1 MNAMAKVKRV
11 VLDVLKP
18 HHPSA
23 LDFAKALAD
32 QGTRCNVKLTV
43 EEVDEKTESITLVI
57 EGEDILFDA
66 IVDTIKDLGG
76 SLHSIDM
83 VEVEGTEA
91 SSKQE

>member
-1 MNAMAKVKRV
+1 MVKVKRI

-43 EEVDEKTESITLVI
+43 EEVDEKTESITLVV
-57 EGEDILFDA
+57 EGEDILFDT
-66 IVDTIKDLGG
+66 IVNTIKDLGG

-83 VEVEGTEA
+83 VEVEGSGA
-91 SSKQE
+91 SSKLE